1 MLSLLLSLSLSANLL
16 GLKVSTGRS
25 GVSLL
30 LQETNTPLL
39 SCVAHRSCL
48 VILSPFS
55 ARLYSFISSLQRV
68 LWSGFFYCC
77 TTCKTSWKWRKKWTR
92 SDLDQWFR
100 WAAHR
105 VQKTNNCLSY
115 RIHLLS
121 LDPHDG
127 ILLYV
132 YVQASSCAMCV
143 ECIQHLIVTDLINFQ
158 ADCWD
163 PDSP

>member
-68 LWSGFFYCC
+68 LWSGSFHCR

-100 WAAHR
+100 WAA
-105 VQKTNNCLSY
+105 QSPKNQQLSKLQDPFTVSWPPWWY
-115 RIHLLS
+115 LAVCVCTS
-121 LDPHDG
+121 LFVCH
-127 ILLYV
+127 V
-132 YVQASSCAMCV
+132 
-143 ECIQHLIVTDLINFQ
+143 
-158 ADCWD
+158 CWVHSAFNRD
-163 PDSP
+163 RFN

>member
-55 ARLYSFISSLQRV
+55 ARLYSFISSLQPCEVAFSIAVQHAKPRG
-68 LWSGFFYCC
+68 SGE
-77 TTCKTSWKWRKKWTR
+77 KSGPG
-92 SDLDQWFR
+92 
-100 WAAHR
+100 
-105 VQKTNNCLSY
+105 V
-115 RIHLLS
+115 I
-121 LDPHDG
+121 
-127 ILLYV
+127 
-132 YVQASSCAMCV
+132 
-143 ECIQHLIVTDLINFQ
+143 
-158 ADCWD
+158 
-163 PDSP
+163 